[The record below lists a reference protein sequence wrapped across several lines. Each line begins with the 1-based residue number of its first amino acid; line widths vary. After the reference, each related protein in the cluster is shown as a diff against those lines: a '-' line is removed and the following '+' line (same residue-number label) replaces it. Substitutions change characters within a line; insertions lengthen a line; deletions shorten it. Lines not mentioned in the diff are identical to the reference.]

1 VSRSRLSRLR
11 LSGAGPRGRS
21 PGSRDTARLSLT
33 IAVVLG
39 AAGAGLVFL
48 ATRQGWAEV
57 RTVPPKP
64 VPVSLVTVTG
74 AGLVPYADALILVGL
89 ASLAAVLA
97 TRKLLR
103 RLTGVLL
110 AALGIGLAVSALTV
124 SRAAAIAAAATTCTP
139 SGSGAGSV
147 TQGSNAT
154 TSCVP
159 NVAGATPHVAFT
171 AAGWQALAVVGAVA
185 MIAAGVLVVRGA
197 EKMAV
202 MSSRYDAPAGKA
214 PSAPPEA
221 PGGVPADR
229 QPAVSTD
236 SASVWEALSL
246 GDDPTAASPG
256 TPPVAGRSSA
266 GE

>member
-1 VSRSRLSRLR
+1 MSTSRMSRLR
-11 LSGAGPRGRS
+11 L
-21 PGSRDTARLSLT
+21 GSAQQSL
-33 IAVVLG
+33 AVTLVLG

-64 VPVSLVTVTG
+64 LPVSRVSVTG
-74 AGLVPYADALILVGL
+74 AALVPYADALIVVGL

-110 AALGIGLAVSALTV
+110 AALGIVLAVSALTV
-124 SRAAAIAAAATTCTP
+124 SRAAAISAAAAASTP

-147 TQGSNAT
+147 TEGSNAT
-154 TSCVP
+154 ASSVP
-159 NVAGATPHVAFT
+159 NVAGATPHVALM
-171 AAGWQALAVVGAVA
+171 AAGWQVLVIAGALA

-202 MSSRYDAPAGKA
+202 MSSRYDAPAGKSATVRPSGPGVSPAA
-214 PSAPPEA
+214 P
-221 PGGVPADR
+221 VPQPDQSGPDR
-229 QPAVSTD
+229 QPAMKLD
-236 SASVWEALSL
+236 SASVWEALSQ
-246 GDDPTAASPG
+246 GVDPTTANAA
-256 TPPVAGRSSA
+256 TPRVAGRSSA